1 MYRNQLYFHTATM
14 NHAKRK
20 IFKKPI
26 LSTIAPKG
34 KILRNNANQRSER
47 LGH

>member
-1 MYRNQLYFHTATM
+1 M
-14 NHAKRK
+14 NYTKTDFYILEIKPQK
-20 IFKKPI
+20 IV